1 MVDLKILLD
10 KDSQAPLY
18 QQIYEQIVSLVRD
31 GLLAPGER
39 ISSVRNLAKALDVS
53 VTTVFN
59 AYDLLA
65 AENMIE
71 RRSGSGT
78 YITMHPEI
86 VLGSNLRTRVETGIA
101 SQNRE
106 PMQWEPLVIPTE
118 FFGSPFSRKY
128 HGKTISFISNH
139 PDPSLFPFD
148 RIKQVAT
155 SMLWYPQEFFFDI
168 GHPQGYQPLVEHLE
182 KEMALNGVAMAEG
195 ENDIILTGGFRRALG
210 LVLAMILKPGQKV
223 AVEAPTYNGIINCLL
238 VQGVEFVS
246 IPLDSEGIR
255 TDLLE
260 IELQKG
266 SIGAVITIPTYHNP
280 TGITM
285 SDSRRMALLDLAE
298 KYKVPIIEDDYGR
311 QLRYEGQAP
320 LPLKAM
326 DAGNYVIHIGTYSK
340 SFLPGIRVGWI
351 CCPSSLAVSLLRAK
365 LGRDSGDSYFLQ
377 VLLHEFIQKGFFAK
391 HVRHAAREYRK
402 RRNLMARALQEH
414 MPASCRYLVPN
425 GGFAFWIE
433 MPEGIRAIPLLSLAR
448 QAGVDFAPGAF
459 CMPDHSDVSALRLS
473 FSRTS
478 AEEIEKGV
486 RILGQLITKVLA
498 DPGLLDSGAKS
509 YKDLYE

>member
-1 MVDLKILLD
+1 VDLKILLD

-39 ISSVRNLAKALDVS
+39 ISSVRNLAKSLDVS

-86 VLGSNLRTRVETGIA
+86 VLGSNLRTREETGIA
-101 SQNRE
+101 SQHRE

-118 FFGSPFSRKY
+118 YFGVPRSRKY
-128 HGKTISFISNH
+128 GSNLISFAH
-139 PDPSLFPFD
+139 LFPEPTLFPFD

-168 GHPQGYQPLVEHLE
+168 GHAQGYQPLVEHLE

-210 LVLAMILKPGQKV
+210 LVLSMILKPGQKV
-223 AVEAPTYNGIINCLL
+223 AIEAPTYNGIINCLA
-238 VQGVEFVS
+238 VQSIDYVQ
-246 IPLDSEGIR
+246 IPLDSEGIE
-255 TDLLE
+255 TAKLE
-260 IELQKG
+260 VELRKG
-266 SIGAVITIPTYHNP
+266 NIGAVITIPTYHNP

-285 SDSRRMALLDLAE
+285 SDKRRAALLDLAE
-298 KYKVPIIEDDYGR
+298 KYQVPIIEDDYGR

-340 SFLPGIRVGWI
+340 SFLPGIRVGWL
-351 CCPSSLAVSLLRAK
+351 CAPSRLAYHLVAAK

-377 VLLHEFIQKGFFAK
+377 ILLHEFIQKGYFAK
-391 HVRHAAREYRK
+391 HVRHAAREYKK
-402 RRNLMARALQEH
+402 RRNVMAKALQENL
-414 MPASCRYLVPN
+414 PDGCTFKVPN
-425 GGFAFWIE
+425 GGFAFWLE
-433 MPEGIRAIPLLSLAR
+433 LPRGIRAIPLLSLAR
-448 QAGVDFAPGAF
+448 QSGIDFAPGAF
-459 CMPDHSDVSALRLS
+459 FMPDHSDVNALRLS
-473 FSRTS
+473 FSRTAS
-478 AEEIEKGV
+478 EEIEKGV
-486 RILGQLITKVLA
+486 SILGALIGRVL
-498 DPGLLDSGAKS
+498 DNPELLDGGAKTF
-509 YKDLYE
+509 KDLYE